1 MVYCYRQCR
10 GLSVR
15 WSQQPCVV
23 ICLVRG
29 ADLHIAQLMP
39 LPLTVSC
46 SRKIQ
51 IGFTF
56 LVPAYLGSPGKSA
69 VKWVCVC
76 VWSRCSLE
84 QTGMGAKNMHIRRV
98 RWINLYDWRRRLLLP
113 LAASHAK
120 QENLLL
126 FMYCGLHVCLL
137 VTTMSTIETTK
148 PGHGQTDCY
157 WSDHNC
163 WTPHCFV
170 YTVKGG
176 NETRQ
181 HHLISKTCEFSD
193 ERRRVLDVVKQTV
206 DVVDTTQASKHHVQ
220 TDAADRP
227 DVGAVVRR
235 QWVCH
240 FGSCVVLTA
249 CTSDNYTA
257 THNHWWH
264 KQHTSN
270 NTVACSGMVMARDSR
285 LKGCEFDYQPFHFQ
299 VATVHKLFTH
309 VPLSPSSII
318 WYQSRGDD
326 ALWLEGNRRSGK
338 VSETSVVYP
347 ITGSQPREG
356 RWAP

>member
-1 MVYCYRQCR
+1 MQ
-10 GLSVR
+10 S
-15 WSQQPCVV
+15 
-23 ICLVRG
+23 G
-29 ADLHIAQLMP
+29 ADRHGHKKHAHQASTMD
-39 LPLTVSC
+39 
-46 SRKIQ
+46 Q
-51 IGFTF
+51 F
-56 LVPAYLGSPGKSA
+56 
-69 VKWVCVC
+69 
-76 VWSRCSLE
+76 
-84 QTGMGAKNMHIRRV
+84 IR
-98 RWINLYDWRRRLLLP
+98 LWRRRLLLP
-113 LAASHAK
+113 FAASHAK

-193 ERRRVLDVVKQTV
+193 ERRRVLDVVEQTV

-240 FGSCVVLTA
+240 FGRRVVLTA
-249 CTSDNYTA
+249 CTSDNYAA
-257 THNHWWH
+257 THNHCR
-264 KQHTSN
+264 TS
-270 NTVACSGMVMARDSR
+270 VS
-285 LKGCEFDYQPFHFQ
+285 
-299 VATVHKLFTH
+299 
-309 VPLSPSSII
+309 VPLRAQRSADCLHQ
-318 WYQSRGDD
+318 WQLHCNTQSLSD
-326 ALWLEGNRRSGK
+326 
-338 VSETSVVYP
+338 VSECAIS
-347 ITGSQPREG
+347 G
-356 RWAP
+356 AA